1 MIIDIVIAVIF
12 IYIGIIGFRRGV
24 WLSAIHLSATIFALW
39 MAQRYYLQIARRLE
53 LFVPY
58 PKTHAYDM
66 NFAFQFDNLQQ
77 RFEYIVAFVTI
88 ALITKV
94 ICYGIIVIFDYTLKQ
109 KLPNITSRL
118 CGMILSVI
126 PSLIINAILLYS
138 CAIYPNVTIQQQ
150 LSHSIITEHILL
162 HIPFISMFIT
172 QL

>member
-1 MIIDIVIAVIF
+1 MIFDLAIVVIF

-24 WLSAIHLSATIFALW
+24 WLSTIHLSATIFALW
-39 MAQRYYLQIARRLE
+39 VAQKYYLQIAQRLE

-58 PKTHAYDM
+58 PKTRAYDM
-66 NFAFQFDNLQQ
+66 NFAFQFADLQQ
-77 RFEYIVAFVTI
+77 RFEHIVAFVTI

-118 CGMILSVI
+118 FGMMLSII
-126 PSLIINAILLYS
+126 PSVTINIILLYS
-138 CAIYPNVTIQQQ
+138 CAIYPNRMIQQQ
-150 LSHSIITEHILL
+150 LSNSIITEHILL